1 MNSVNS
7 RNTYSVAGWDD
18 RKGRLTGPL
27 PESAPLIFLATIAT
41 WRRLLCSV
49 ATRRLPREFRQAPD
63 RLRWEVYFALW
74 NWNYTLCISR
84 QPVCD
89 GRARRGDTTLK
100 ERAI

>member
-1 MNSVNS
+1 MKAFAVFSG
-7 RNTYSVAGWDD
+7 NTS
-18 RKGRLTGPL
+18 T
-27 PESAPLIFLATIAT
+27 
-41 WRRLLCSV
+41 
-49 ATRRLPREFRQAPD
+49 PREFRQAPD
-63 RLRWEVYFALW
+63 RLRWEVYFAFW